1 MKREK
6 RWGEGGAEGMIMFL
20 GWGWVSSK
28 KKKIKMFLV
37 HIERE
42 RERERQSFIPLNP
55 KIFLFV
61 SKHEM

>member
-1 MKREK
+1 M
-6 RWGEGGAEGMIMFL
+6 GGGGAEGMIMFL

-37 HIERE
+37 HRE
-42 RERERQSFIPLNP
+42 TESFIPLNP
-55 KIFLFV
+55 KNFLFV

>member
-37 HIERE
+37 HRE
-42 RERERQSFIPLNP
+42 TESFIPLNP
-55 KIFLFV
+55 KNFLFV